1 MPPLNYSKWDNLD
14 DSDDD
19 EPKKS
24 SVRPTGEALG
34 GGSSK
39 AGGEKQSATVT
50 AGFVIRTSIAGGSK
64 LYINICSS
72 LAVPGG
78 GMTAVPDASNGLA
91 ANMPYICGDMRQD
104 DDGGKTCLCVEF
116 IFAPATL
123 KAAAD
128 NKQAAEVCI
137 KTALAVVAQNHQNL
151 AVDQTD
157 WSLFEH
163 DAIREVTGAHFF
175 APGKMADQ
183 DLDGVE

>member
-72 LAVPGG
+72 LAVPG